1 MLMHGRSLVH
11 RYEAFGRWWTVSQ
24 CAVRPDR
31 IVVATPFLDEDLGL
45 TQAVEGLTIQKF
57 VSEGLRRAA
66 RSGLEPIHWM
76 VSLTPLIP
84 GSLGQD
90 HLVQRQIR
98 NRTSEPGILGF
109 QAPSAV

>member
-1 MLMHGRSLVH
+1 MLMHGRSLVY

-57 VSEGLRRAA
+57 VSEPCVEAL
-66 RSGLEPIHWM
+66 
-76 VSLTPLIP
+76 
-84 GSLGQD
+84 
-90 HLVQRQIR
+90 
-98 NRTSEPGILGF
+98 
-109 QAPSAV
+109 AVAVFPR